1 MAVRLRERAE
11 RFCLE
16 YVKTLNATQSAIT
29 AGYSPK
35 TAVFIAS
42 ENLNKP
48 NIQARIA
55 ELKAKLDAKNQT
67 LEAKTILS
75 IQQRRELLSNF
86 ATETIE
92 GKHGIVRDGN
102 IRAIAELNKMD
113 NLYQTGNTVNI
124 DNRKIIIEVI
134 EDGNSDRTA
143 LQSPPETDC

>member
-1 MAVRLRERAE
+1 MARTLRNGLSPKQEA
-11 RFCLE
+11 FCLE
-16 YVKTLNATQSAIT
+16 YFRTGNGTQSAIT
-29 AGYSPK
+29 AGYSPDS
-35 TAVFIAS
+35 AQAIAS
-42 ENLNKP
+42 ENLLKP
-48 NIQARIA
+48 MIKARLA
-55 ELKAKLDAKNQT
+55 ALSAKI
-67 LEAKTILS
+67 EAKTILS